1 MPHTPFHGLMQPARR
16 PSMQFQQLNQAFQS
30 DPRRILGQALMG
42 QGASTAPVRTPLQGL
57 GRLSSALVG
66 AYLQRKA
73 GDAQVERETAMKNQ
87 IMGMLGP
94 NVAPNVRAAVA
105 ANPAA
110 AQSALLAAQ
119 FAPTTSSELVNL
131 GEFTGV
137 QTTQTN
143 PLTQQTSTS
152 IGQLVQPRAPAKP
165 LDNFRDLTAAEIDKY
180 GLTADEAADYQI
192 NTATNKRVKT
202 GGGGVNVNL
211 GDDKVS
217 VAARTKLA
225 EADVAQLGELR
236 KESNNFNAQVETIN
250 QILDIYDRVD
260 DDDFTG
266 PGGQTEL
273 AIKNAV
279 VATGRLFGFDPEK
292 DLGIDIASINNKQN
306 LLSAFSKLSLE
317 MTQILKGA
325 LSNREL
331 GVAERATLNFG
342 NTPQANR
349 MIGLQQL
356 ASAAKVQ
363 FIASEARRY
372 YEKNDGLG
380 SGSLDGKKYDSFEDY
395 KNQIRRNDSFVF
407 ELILPQIRLGDIPA
421 FIDIYG
427 GIDKLTDEEAELLD
441 NRRQELMQ

>member
-1 MPHTPFHGLMQPARR
+1 
-16 PSMQFQQLNQAFQS
+16 MQFQQLNQAYQS

-42 QGASTAPVRTPLQGL
+42 QGASSAPVRTPLQGL

-66 AYLQRKA
+66 AYLKRKA
-73 GDAQVERETAMKNQ
+73 GDAQVERETAMTDQ
-87 IMGMLGP
+87 IMGMLPENATAGQ
-94 NVAPNVRAAVA
+94 RAFAA
-105 ANPAA
+105 ANPTAF
-110 AQSALLAAQ
+110 AQMAGQAQ
-119 FAPTTSSELVNL
+119 FAPTSQAFTSGVDGGGTIYGTRITSPLGPTSETVS
-131 GEFTGV
+131 GFAA
-137 QTTQTN
+137 
-143 PLTQQTSTS
+143 
-152 IGQLVQPRAPAKP
+152 PRAPAKP
-165 LDNFRDLTAAEIDKY
+165 LDNFRDLTTAEIDKY

-211 GDDKVS
+211 GDDRVS

-225 EADVAQLGELR
+225 EADVSQLGELR
-236 KESNNFNAQVETIN
+236 EESNNFNAQVETIN

-356 ASAAKVQ
+356 ASAAKVR

-421 FIDIYG
+421 FINIYG

>member
-1 MPHTPFHGLMQPARR
+1 MAHTPFHGLMQPGQR
-16 PSMQFQQLNQAFQS
+16 PSMQFQQLNQAYQS
-30 DPRRILGQALMG
+30 DPRRILGQALQQ
-42 QGASTAPVRTPLQGL
+42 QGASSAPVRTPLQGL

-73 GDAQVERETAMKNQ
+73 GDAQTARETEMTNQ

-110 AQSALLAAQ
+110 AQTALLAAQ

-152 IGQLVQPRAPAKP
+152 IDQLVQPRAPAKAP
-165 LDNFRDLTAAEIDKY
+165 DNFRDLTTAEIDKY

-236 KESNNFNAQVETIN
+236 KESNDFNAQVETIN

-356 ASAAKVQ
+356 ASAAKVR

-380 SGSLDGKKYDSFEDY
+380 SGSLDGKNYDSFEDY
-395 KNQIRRNDSFVF
+395 KNQIRENDSFVF

-441 NRRQELMQ
+441 NRRQELMP